1 MKFLKGVGIFLIVLM
16 LCVNF
21 VWLFDFILGNQRKA
35 VISNVGSDLSQADI
49 RDNNFFTF
57 KYFSNKNNNGIEAL
71 EIKINAYTD
80 ENKSFVYGYGLQLLE
95 PSFKQIDITDR
106 SGGLFNYRY
115 NSYLTSTSTATSYY
129 NTSNRVSYSATVQID
144 EKNLFMLDFGNE
156 DIWYARFKGLVKYNE
171 VSQFLFVKAK
181 YYESYDCMYF
191 ARDIYEMCKTVTLP
205 AGQYEDYFLLDISK
219 YFLFAQ
225 QPDNA
230 EAFTELKE
238 DKYTLIQN
246 FMSCKLELSDDG
258 LALAS
263 DSMFGRIG
271 GLNG

>member
-1 MKFLKGVGIFLIVLM
+1 
-16 LCVNF
+16 
-21 VWLFDFILGNQRKA
+21 
-35 VISNVGSDLSQADI
+35 
-49 RDNNFFTF
+49 
-57 KYFSNKNNNGIEAL
+57 
-71 EIKINAYTD
+71 
-80 ENKSFVYGYGLQLLE
+80 
-95 PSFKQIDITDR
+95 
-106 SGGLFNYRY
+106 
-115 NSYLTSTSTATSYY
+115 
-129 NTSNRVSYSATVQID
+129 
-144 EKNLFMLDFGNE
+144 
-156 DIWYARFKGLVKYNE
+156 
-171 VSQFLFVKAK
+171 
-181 YYESYDCMYF
+181 MYF